1 MRMREEEKLS
11 NNIEVKGLAH
21 IGIPTSN
28 LEKSIAFYQD
38 LGFQIIVDQE
48 GMEGNNFIFMEC
60 GGVIIGLPQS
70 LDETVRS
77 QAGTKG
83 DGNIDHFALL
93 VDDLDKTKKV
103 LEEKG
108 VPFAIPG
115 VSTTEAWRPKSCR
128 CIMVYGP
135 DRVKIEFVELK

>member
-1 MRMREEEKLS
+1 MS

-21 IGIPTSN
+21 IGIPTSD

-48 GMEGNNFIFMEC
+48 EWRA
-60 GGVIIGLPQS
+60 IILYSWSAAGDHRTSQS

-103 LEEKG
+103 LEEKE
-108 VPFAIPG
+108 FRLQYR
-115 VSTTEAWRPKSCR
+115 VSRRQKRGGRSPADVLWYMGRTA
-128 CIMVYGP
+128 
-135 DRVKIEFVELK
+135 